1 MSDKRDILILE
12 ASSAELRLSSARI
25 NGERVELSDSCSFVT
40 QDRRDDRNAAQDQ
53 NLVDALSVA
62 VSERNWVGRDVIC
75 LLSGGTVACQ
85 YFDMPS
91 LKGAPLLQ
99 AVTLKLSQ
107 QLHFPVAEAVVDF
120 RSVPSH
126 AAAQHNQQRVAVTAA
141 HQDAAQSVINA
152 AIRCGLNVAAVTSAA
167 AALTAH
173 AVSRIAA
180 STQAQAVLHIG
191 DRSSTLTV
199 LRESAVTVTS
209 ELPFGLEDFTTA
221 LMRPIISGEEVIQL
235 DVVRAMDLRDAVG
248 IPAADERI
256 ESLGIPGAKL
266 FPVLEPTLQKMV
278 QQLTQWLT
286 FASTLEEGA
295 AVSRLYV
302 TGPGLAMKGLTS
314 ALALRLKLQIEGWD
328 WLDGTTST
336 RDRAG
341 GMSRDAFAAATAAV
355 CHRKTLPDLVPKEVR
370 SEWRARRIR
379 RSTAIISPIVAVVIL
394 GFAFL
399 FNQMRSYTQT
409 TLGSQKA
416 LNEMQMLADENAR
429 WQVEAHRVAEYRSS
443 FEAFANSAPAWEGLF
458 KELSRLLPSEL
469 RVIRLSVSGEL
480 DALRLR
486 ADANIYTTP
495 TGRDFDEVVEQTLL
509 ALDRS
514 PFLSAVQ
521 LINSTRY
528 PADGSRL
535 ETGAMS
541 VDLEL
546 AYPRPLARKGGKE

>member
-1 MSDKRDILILE
+1 MSDKRDILVLE
-12 ASSAELRLSSARI
+12 ASSDELRLSSARV
-25 NGERVELSDSCSFVT
+25 GVERVEITDSCSFVT

-85 YFDMPS
+85 YFDMPH

-99 AVTLKLSQ
+99 AVTLKLGQ
-107 QLHFPVAEAVVDF
+107 QLHFPVNEAVVDV
-120 RSVPSH
+120 RSVSSH
-126 AAAQHNQQRVAVTAA
+126 SAAQHNQQRVAVTAA
-141 HQDAAQSVINA
+141 HRDAAQAVIDA
-152 AIRCGLNVAAVTSAA
+152 AIRSGLNVAAVTSAA

-173 AVSRIAA
+173 AIHRIAA
-180 STQAQAVLHIG
+180 SDQAQAVLHFG

-199 LRESAVTVTS
+199 LRQSAVMVTS
-209 ELPFGLEDFTTA
+209 ELPFGLEDFTKA

-248 IPAADERI
+248 IPAADQRI
-256 ESLGIPGAKL
+256 ESLGIPGSKL
-266 FPVLEPTLQKMV
+266 FPVIEPTLQKIV

-286 FASTLEEGA
+286 FASTLEGGA
-295 AVSRLYV
+295 TVSRLYV
-302 TGPGLAMKGLTS
+302 TGPGVAMKGLTS
-314 ALALRLKLQIEGWD
+314 ALALKLNLHIESWD

-341 GMSRDAFAAATAAV
+341 GMSRDAFASATAAV
-355 CHRKTLPDLVPKEVR
+355 CHRKTLPDLVPNAVR
-370 SEWRARRIR
+370 SDWRARRIR
-379 RSTAIISPIVAVVIL
+379 RSTAIISPIIAVVIL

-399 FNQMRSYTQT
+399 FNQVRSYTQT
-409 TLGSQKA
+409 TLGSQRA

-429 WQVEAHRVAEYRSS
+429 WQAEAKQVAAYRSA
-443 FEAFANSAPAWEGLF
+443 FDGFANSAPAWEGLF

-486 ADANIYTTP
+486 VDANIYTTP

-514 PFLSAVQ
+514 PFLAAVQ
-521 LINSTRY
+521 LINSTRF

-535 ETGAMS
+535 ETGATS

-546 AYPRPLARKGGKE
+546 AYPRPAVQRGGNK